1 MPIHYLLS
9 CDSHSSPFVPVVHK
23 HNIWYRLKATQFLWF
38 SLSLSLLASIYM
50 FPVHFNI
57 FTFWYGNNN
66 SSNRISW
73 KKKYEVLSREKW
85 YAREQS
91 KTVNNIKSAKIV
103 VSLKLHVK
111 RMKMACACV
120 NGRDWPVERERERVA
135 VLRATE
141 INAAYVTQ
149 TKTLK
154 PLPIGKSKKKTNC
167 VCIRVSECAWNGIGA
182 FCTIRTG
189 ILGNHNRTR
198 PPSSNC
204 TSNNE
209 TETKSIPFSIS
220 FRFLAVQIS
229 VAEGFER
236 DAHIVNLCTIVLNH

>member
-38 SLSLSLLASIYM
+38 SLSLSFLASIYM

-120 NGRDWPVERERERVA
+120 NGWDWPVEREWVA

-154 PLPIGKSKKKTNC
+154 PLPIGKSKKNQLC
-167 VCIRVSECAWNGIGA
+167 VHKGKRMRLKWDWG
-182 FCTIRTG
+182 F
-189 ILGNHNRTR
+189 LHN
-198 PPSSNC
+198 
-204 TSNNE
+204 
-209 TETKSIPFSIS
+209 
-220 FRFLAVQIS
+220 
-229 VAEGFER
+229 
-236 DAHIVNLCTIVLNH
+236 